1 MEFQR
6 SATSPKMILRVT
18 DVLRRTGFCRS
29 ALYNRIAKGE
39 FPHQVS
45 LGGPLSER
53 IDPRARVSVAPIR
66 TDPFRRGTVLICAKL
81 SFVRYVVLRAL
92 DRVVSN

>member
-1 MEFQR
+1 MAAR
-6 SATSPKMILRVT
+6 SIGWLNAEVE
-18 DVLRRTGFCRS
+18 
-29 ALYNRIAKGE
+29 ALI
-39 FPHQVS
+39 
-45 LGGPLSER
+45 SER

>member
-45 LGGPLSER
+45 LGGPLNWL
-53 IDPRARVSVAPIR
+53 A
-66 TDPFRRGTVLICAKL
+66 
-81 SFVRYVVLRAL
+81 
-92 DRVVSN
+92 